1 MNNKK
6 EGNIKS
12 TKLNSLWNRIGK
24 KVSAGV
30 VGLGLV
36 VGTVFGFVGCTNNPT
51 PTPPGPGP
59 TPPPIVVVD
68 EMKFDEFIAEHL
80 EDAKGFINEFVRP
93 EVVEEKE
100 VKSETWSIGANSEN
114 TKIDKVSIL
123 YTYNV
128 NETDRAVELANVSID
143 PVSINKIVDGEVS
156 ASDVKLTVDRKT
168 VFEFDA
174 KDNYDNQEITN
185 ALYASENKTSDL
197 KLISEAETDSKISV
211 AYNYVVV
218 NKGNIDSYKIEVAK
232 GDGSVEDILY
242 NLQQGRKTDAVNTGS
257 YSMNGTNVLS
267 SGYTYENI
275 ETEKPGPGPE
285 TPPDEV
291 KVTNEDILNLL
302 NEKVTME
309 AAKHFAENYV
319 FTSNFN
325 EDNVKNAT
333 WYVTKDGDNVTGAN
347 LVFNYTKR
355 TRTEYITLYKVDF
368 TSPLTPKNIQ
378 DKEVGTPTFTKV
390 YSNTFDPTIQSE
402 HAQLADAIGDKLFDA
417 KDGATRYIIDHGTH
431 DLDDQ
436 FGTASRFTVIEVTD
450 IGIREQ
456 RIHIAYANTDE
467 GLISNLGDSSK
478 FYLSGEEKSIDITG
492 ENIAEQKLE
501 ETKTYKTSKESVKT
515 YFGDEDFADDDLT
528 M

>member
-156 ASDVKLTVDRKT
+156 KSDVKLTVDRKT
-168 VFEFDA
+168 VFEFNA

-185 ALYASENKTSDL
+185 ALYASEASASEISFKSEVL
-197 KLISEAETDSKISV
+197 FSEA
-211 AYNYVVV
+211 
-218 NKGNIDSYKIEVAK
+218 
-232 GDGSVEDILY
+232 
-242 NLQQGRKTDAVNTGS
+242 
-257 YSMNGTNVLS
+257 
-267 SGYTYENI
+267 
-275 ETEKPGPGPE
+275 
-285 TPPDEV
+285 
-291 KVTNEDILNLL
+291 
-302 NEKVTME
+302 
-309 AAKHFAENYV
+309 
-319 FTSNFN
+319 
-325 EDNVKNAT
+325 
-333 WYVTKDGDNVTGAN
+333 
-347 LVFNYTKR
+347 
-355 TRTEYITLYKVDF
+355 
-368 TSPLTPKNIQ
+368 
-378 DKEVGTPTFTKV
+378 
-390 YSNTFDPTIQSE
+390 
-402 HAQLADAIGDKLFDA
+402 
-417 KDGATRYIIDHGTH
+417 
-431 DLDDQ
+431 
-436 FGTASRFTVIEVTD
+436 
-450 IGIREQ
+450 
-456 RIHIAYANTDE
+456 
-467 GLISNLGDSSK
+467 
-478 FYLSGEEKSIDITG
+478 
-492 ENIAEQKLE
+492 
-501 ETKTYKTSKESVKT
+501 
-515 YFGDEDFADDDLT
+515 
-528 M
+528 

>member
-156 ASDVKLTVDRKT
+156 KSDVKLTVDRKT

-197 KLISEAETDSKISV
+197 KLISEAEATYETNN

-218 NKGNIDSYKIEVAK
+218 NKGNIETYKVEVRK
-232 GDGSVEDILY
+232 GDGSAESIIK
-242 NLQQGRKTDAVNTGS
+242 NFENGRKLKAVNTGS

-285 TPPDEV
+285 IPPEI
-291 KVTNEDILNLL
+291 VTVTDAEILNLL

-309 AAKHFAENYV
+309 AAKSCVASTWEV
-319 FTSNFN
+319 N
-325 EDNVKNAT
+325 ETNVKDAT
-333 WYVTKDGDNVTGAN
+333 WYITKDGDNVTGAN
-347 LVFNYTKR
+347 LVFTYLRAENVNL
-355 TRTEYITLYKVDF
+355 ISLCKVDF
-368 TSPLTPKNIQ
+368 DSPLTPQNIK
-378 DKEVGTPTFTKV
+378 DGNIGNPSYTRL
-390 YSNTFDPTIQSE
+390 YRNTIDPTIQSE
-402 HAQLADAIGDKLFDA
+402 HAQLADAIGDKLFGVNTD
-417 KDGATRYIIDHGTH
+417 ATRYIIENGRTSTNP
-431 DLDDQ
+431 Q
-436 FGTASRFTVIEVTD
+436 FGNAVSFTVIEITNTN
-450 IGIREQ
+450 IKEKSLT
-456 RIHIAYANTDE
+456 IADANTDNK
-467 GLISNLGDSSK
+467 LIENLNDNSK
-478 FYLSGEEKSIDITG
+478 YYTYGEDKSIEITG
-492 ENIAEQKLE
+492 ENLVEQKQ
-501 ETKTYKTSKESVKT
+501 KTTTSYKSSKESVKS
-515 YFGDEDFADDDLT
+515 YYGEEDFVDDDLT

>member
-156 ASDVKLTVDRKT
+156 KSDVKLTVDRKT
-168 VFEFDA
+168 VFEFNA

-197 KLISEAETDSKISV
+197 KLISEAEASDSTV
-211 AYNYVVV
+211 AAYNYTVVKDGKV
-218 NKGNIDSYKIEVAK
+218 DTFKIEVLK
-232 GDGSVEDILY
+232 GKGSAADIIR
-242 NLQQGRKTDAVNTGS
+242 NFKNGNTSGSSNTGS

-309 AAKHFAENYV
+309 AVKGSLPSSWSIQEN
-319 FTSNFN
+319 
-325 EDNVKNAT
+325 NVKDAT

-347 LVFNYTKR
+347 LLFTYQYGMQDN
-355 TRTEYITLYKVDF
+355 YITLCKVEF
-368 TSPLTPKNIQ
+368 ASPLTPQNIK
-378 DKEVGTPTFTKV
+378 DGNIGTPSYARV
-390 YSNTFDPTIQSE
+390 YRNSIDPTIQSE

-417 KDGATRYIIDHGTH
+417 KDGATRYIIDHGTNS
-431 DLDDQ
+431 LDPQ
-436 FGTASRFTVIEVTD
+436 LGNASRFTVIEVTD
-450 IGIREQ
+450 KGIREQ

-467 GLISNLGDSSK
+467 GLISNLGDTSK
-478 FYLSGEEKSIDITG
+478 FYLSGEEKFIDITG

-501 ETKTYKTSKESVKT
+501 ETKTYKTNKESVKT

>member
-156 ASDVKLTVDRKT
+156 KSDVKLTVDRKT

-197 KLISEAETDSKISV
+197 KLISEAEASDSTVV
-211 AYNYVVV
+211 AYNYT
-218 NKGNIDSYKIEVAK
+218 I
-232 GDGSVEDILY
+232 
-242 NLQQGRKTDAVNTGS
+242 
-257 YSMNGTNVLS
+257 
-267 SGYTYENI
+267 
-275 ETEKPGPGPE
+275 
-285 TPPDEV
+285 V
-291 KVTNEDILNLL
+291 KV
-302 NEKVTME
+302 
-309 AAKHFAENYV
+309 
-319 FTSNFN
+319 
-325 EDNVKNAT
+325 
-333 WYVTKDGDNVTGAN
+333 
-347 LVFNYTKR
+347 
-355 TRTEYITLYKVDF
+355 
-368 TSPLTPKNIQ
+368 SP
-378 DKEVGTPTFTKV
+378 
-390 YSNTFDPTIQSE
+390 
-402 HAQLADAIGDKLFDA
+402 
-417 KDGATRYIIDHGTH
+417 
-431 DLDDQ
+431 
-436 FGTASRFTVIEVTD
+436 
-450 IGIREQ
+450 
-456 RIHIAYANTDE
+456 
-467 GLISNLGDSSK
+467 
-478 FYLSGEEKSIDITG
+478 
-492 ENIAEQKLE
+492 
-501 ETKTYKTSKESVKT
+501 
-515 YFGDEDFADDDLT
+515 
-528 M
+528 